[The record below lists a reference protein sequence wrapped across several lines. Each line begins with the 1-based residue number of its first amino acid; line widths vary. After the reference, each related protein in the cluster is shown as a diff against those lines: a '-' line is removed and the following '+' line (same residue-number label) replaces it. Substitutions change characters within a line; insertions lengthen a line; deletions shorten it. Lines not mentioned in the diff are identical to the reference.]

1 MKILPIGIQSFLK
14 IRSDDY
20 YYVDK
25 TYFVKSL
32 EKGGYYFLSR
42 PRRFGKSLFLDTL
55 RQAFLGKK
63 ELFKGL
69 YLYDNWDWE
78 KKYPV
83 VYISFGMGTHQT
95 PEKLKQNIAFQLKL
109 NKQNLDIDC
118 ENNNNFSACFA
129 ELILKAY
136 DKYSSPI
143 VVLVDEYDKP
153 ILDAIENLEMAKENR
168 EILKDF
174 YSPLKDLDPYLKLVF
189 LTGVSRFSKVS
200 IFSGLNQ
207 IYDITLDPQFATI
220 CGYTQSEL
228 ENIFHDRLK
237 DFDKEEVKT
246 WYNGYS
252 WLGET
257 VYNPF
262 DVLLLFANKMFRP
275 YWFET
280 GTPSFLIKMIEK
292 ERFYMPK
299 LEQIEVGSEILE
311 SIDIGNMPLESLL
324 FQTGYLTIKNMERIG
339 PKYFY
344 GLSYPNLEVRMSF
357 NDSFLDYVIKRPSF
371 KERININLLH
381 TLRKG
386 DLDSLKEI
394 LQSFFSSIPYHW
406 YTKNDLE
413 KYEGFYAS
421 IIYALFNGAGI
432 IAIPEDTTNKGRIDL
447 TAFMENKIYI
457 IEFKVVDKPSEDP
470 LKQIKEKKYY
480 EKYLSEEKEIYIVG
494 IEFSEEQR
502 NIINFGWE
510 RIK

>member
-1 MKILPIGIQSFLK
+1 
-14 IRSDDY
+14 
-20 YYVDK
+20 
-25 TYFVKSL
+25 
-32 EKGGYYFLSR
+32 
-42 PRRFGKSLFLDTL
+42 
-55 RQAFLGKK
+55 
-63 ELFKGL
+63 
-69 YLYDNWDWE
+69 
-78 KKYPV
+78 
-83 VYISFGMGTHQT
+83 
-95 PEKLKQNIAFQLKL
+95 
-109 NKQNLDIDC
+109 
-118 ENNNNFSACFA
+118 
-129 ELILKAY
+129 
-136 DKYSSPI
+136 
-143 VVLVDEYDKP
+143 
-153 ILDAIENLEMAKENR
+153 
-168 EILKDF
+168 
-174 YSPLKDLDPYLKLVF
+174 
-189 LTGVSRFSKVS
+189 
-200 IFSGLNQ
+200 
-207 IYDITLDPQFATI
+207 
-220 CGYTQSEL
+220 
-228 ENIFHDRLK
+228 
-237 DFDKEEVKT
+237 
-246 WYNGYS
+246 
-252 WLGET
+252 
-257 VYNPF
+257 
-262 DVLLLFANKMFRP
+262 
-275 YWFET
+275 
-280 GTPSFLIKMIEK
+280 MIEK

-494 IEFSEEQR
+494 IEFSEEQM
-502 NIINFGWE
+502 NIINFGWD

>member
-1 MKILPIGIQSFLK
+1 M
-14 IRSDDY
+14 
-20 YYVDK
+20 
-25 TYFVKSL
+25 
-32 EKGGYYFLSR
+32 EK
-42 PRRFGKSLFLDTL
+42 KD
-55 RQAFLGKK
+55 
-63 ELFKGL
+63 LFKEL

-95 PEKLKQNIAFQLKL
+95 PEKLRQNIAFQLKL

-118 ENNNNFSACFA
+118 ENNNSFSACFT

-153 ILDAIENLEMAKENR
+153 ILDAIENFEMAKENR

-237 DFDKEEVKT
+237 DFDKEEVKK

-252 WLGET
+252 WLGEA

-292 ERFYMPK
+292 ERFYIPK

-311 SIDIGNMPLESLL
+311 SIDVENMPLESLL

-344 GLSYPNLEVRMSF
+344 SLSYPNLEVRMSF
-357 NDSFLDYVIKRPSF
+357 NDSFLDYVIKRSSF
-371 KERININLLH
+371 KERISINLLH
-381 TLRKG
+381 AFIKG
-386 DLDSLKEI
+386 DLDNLKETI
-394 LQSFFSSIPYHW
+394 QSFFSSIPYHW
-406 YTKNDLE
+406 YTKNDLD
-413 KYEGFYAS
+413 KYQGFYAS

-432 IAIPEDTTNKGRIDL
+432 IAIPEDTTSKGRIDL

-480 EKYLSEEKEIYIVG
+480 EKYLSEDKEIYIVG
-494 IEFSEEQR
+494 IEFLEEQR

-510 RIK
+510 RIR